1 MPNPAAQGEESE
13 LIVEQP
19 WGDAT
24 RISLDHERYALGRSS
39 SNQLAFPEDNELSR
53 EHLVFERGNSG
64 WFVRDVGSRNGTK
77 VNGVPLAADA
87 ARLSD
92 GDRISAGHLTI
103 RFRARAPAP
112 KSAEVDRGA
121 TVSLD
126 LKSALAN
133 ATGES
138 GTPNLRNE
146 HLGALV
152 RAGRELIAQGSV
164 DELCALVLDLAADVS
179 KAARGAVF
187 TLSTDGSLVSRAE
200 RGRGLKMSSAV
211 QDIVL
216 KERRS
221 LLVRDARLENEFG
234 FRASIVAQ
242 DIRSIL
248 AVPLQTD
255 ENAIG
260 LIYLDSPFFVRE
272 FTADDLNVV
281 TVLANIAAIRIE
293 HARSAEE
300 REARRLLDQD
310 LARAAEIQQGILPKD
325 PPPVSA
331 CDLAAFNLPC
341 RTVGGD
347 YYNFITYPDGQ
358 LALFVADVSGKGLP
372 AALLVSSLHACIR
385 LLFDEAPKNLSDHV
399 YRLNK
404 TVSNTCPLGC
414 FITFFVGLFDPA
426 TGNLVYCNAG
436 HNPPLLVR
444 AAGAQSALDSTGIPL
459 GLFADACYDQQSC
472 AVDPGDTLLLYSDGV
487 TEACAPESNDE
498 FGEARLFSAL
508 ATRKDQTAKTV
519 VSEINSDVLLFTRGA
534 APADDR
540 TLVILRRAAGNF

>member
-1 MPNPAAQGEESE
+1 MAFRWRRMPPGCPMGIASAQVTS
-13 LIVEQP
+13 P
-19 WGDAT
+19 
-24 RISLDHERYALGRSS
+24 
-39 SNQLAFPEDNELSR
+39 
-53 EHLVFERGNSG
+53 
-64 WFVRDVGSRNGTK
+64 
-77 VNGVPLAADA
+77 
-87 ARLSD
+87 
-92 GDRISAGHLTI
+92 
-103 RFRARAPAP
+103 
-112 KSAEVDRGA
+112 
-121 TVSLD
+121 
-126 LKSALAN
+126 SALAN

-385 LLFDEAPKNLSDHV
+385 LL
-399 YRLNK
+399 
-404 TVSNTCPLGC
+404 
-414 FITFFVGLFDPA
+414 
-426 TGNLVYCNAG
+426 
-436 HNPPLLVR
+436 
-444 AAGAQSALDSTGIPL
+444 
-459 GLFADACYDQQSC
+459 
-472 AVDPGDTLLLYSDGV
+472 
-487 TEACAPESNDE
+487 
-498 FGEARLFSAL
+498 
-508 ATRKDQTAKTV
+508 
-519 VSEINSDVLLFTRGA
+519 
-534 APADDR
+534 
-540 TLVILRRAAGNF
+540 